1 MNIKIENYNGIESLD
16 YDLEEGKVNFLFG
29 ISGAGKSSIASAL
42 VDIDL
47 DSHVTVGKT
56 INDLNVKVDGNDV
69 DYKKFKI
76 FNLDYMNDILINK
89 NKDSDIY
96 TILFGDGGQIA
107 NCKTNYE
114 IAISDLLSI
123 KNDIVNAINYISV
136 LVKNSNLA
144 QFLRIH
150 SLEQRA

>member
-56 INDLNVKVDGNDV
+56 INDLNVKVDGNDCLL
-69 DYKKFKI
+69 YTSPSPR
-76 FNLDYMNDILINK
+76 
-89 NKDSDIY
+89 DS
-96 TILFGDGGQIA
+96 
-107 NCKTNYE
+107 
-114 IAISDLLSI
+114 
-123 KNDIVNAINYISV
+123 
-136 LVKNSNLA
+136 
-144 QFLRIH
+144 
-150 SLEQRA
+150 